1 MDVGEFFARLGFGG
15 YLAAFCL
22 KPIAEGCHQGRG
34 AGPTSGEALTLAFGL
49 PQRDYFD
56 RISRDDGASISGG
69 WGASARLSFGID
81 LRGLIAR
88 KQRFSPCRLTRA
100 KRAKK
105 SVDPPMSRVTSN
117 TRSTATHINQ
127 LVAPFYLTTDILH
140 GLTCPGVVN
149 WRVVECDRHWP

>member
-56 RISRDDGASISGG
+56 RISRDDGGSISGG
-69 WGASARLSFGID
+69 WGGPSGAELWNRSKRID
-81 LRGLIAR
+81 CPKAAIQPWSNDRSEKG
-88 KQRFSPCRLTRA
+88 
-100 KRAKK
+100 KK
-105 SVDPPMSRVTSN
+105 SVDPPMLCVTSK

-127 LVAPFYLTTDILH
+127 PVAHSI
-140 GLTCPGVVN
+140 
-149 WRVVECDRHWP
+149 